1 MKINNGL
8 YLDAAEPHHWEG
20 RAVNDGHRSGFETNA
35 RFGSALVANVC
46 PVTGVHVHVYTCV
59 CVCVCVRAKPNLN
72 LTLCGAGRKWVPIIA
87 KKK

>member
-20 RAVNDGHRSGFETNA
+20 RVVNDGHRSGFETNT

-46 PVTGVHVHVYTCV
+46 PVTGVYVHVYTCV
-59 CVCVCVRAKPNLN
+59 CVCVCVQNL
-72 LTLCGAGRKWVPIIA
+72 A
-87 KKK
+87 